1 MWDLRFGGRIFWAV
15 GTDLG
20 GKDCRISLGHER
32 LEEDGG
38 IIGPVREVLAGP
50 DVPQKHKRGLR
61 ERGGQV

>member
-1 MWDLRFGGRIFWAV
+1 M